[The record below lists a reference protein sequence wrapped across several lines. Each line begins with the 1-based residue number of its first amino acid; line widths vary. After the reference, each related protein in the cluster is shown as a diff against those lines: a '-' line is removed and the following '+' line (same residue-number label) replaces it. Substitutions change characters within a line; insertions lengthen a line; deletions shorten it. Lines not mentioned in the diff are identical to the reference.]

1 MSPNLDR
8 NGDVLEVRQDLIPE
22 ATYQTLL
29 DQEVDDDPDQ
39 SQDPVQDEPVQ
50 ALRSSDVRYWSDF
63 NRVYYVPRTI
73 QKLPDVAEWENT
85 EGNWQL
91 SKDTFE
97 RYDTVNGNHFLMY
110 WTSLTMMFPIRRHL

>member
-97 RYDTVNGNHFLMY
+97 RYDTVIGNHFLMC
-110 WTSLTMMFPIRRHL
+110 WSSLMYPIRRHL